1 MGKLSEANFS
11 NVYKIWSIE
20 AFSVLFFAKSGNIF
34 CLFEFYKSSVKI
46 SSGGAVT
53 AFRGDWVKICKKCT
67 ILLRAAFLANLESNI
82 SNNHSSKLQKDE
94 TWLGEIFRVL
104 RGLKVPFYDV
114 IIEKLGKFRV
124 KNNQKLIFGDVWMAN
139 S

>member
-1 MGKLSEANFS
+1 M
-11 NVYKIWSIE
+11 
-20 AFSVLFFAKSGNIF
+20 
-34 CLFEFYKSSVKI
+34 KI

-53 AFRGDWVKICKKCT
+53 AFQGDWVKICKKCT

-82 SNNHSSKLQKDE
+82 SNNQSSKLQKDE
-94 TWLGEIFRVL
+94 IRLFRVL

-124 KNNQKLIFGDVWMAN
+124 KNNQKLIFGDV
-139 S
+139 